1 MAYIAPEDSAF
12 GISFLER
19 LEADAKPLN
28 IIQAPNLSEVLNSVR
43 NNISNILNTRVGD
56 SQSSPQLGLIDFNDA
71 TLEVSDLSMT
81 IRLAIKRCLDIYE
94 PRLKNISVYTSLDNF
109 DAFSLRFQILAEL
122 DHQAIHKKVKLDL
135 MLDQNKKYRVF

>member
-1 MAYIAPEDSAF
+1 MLKGPPEVYQVSMSVRPHFKYMGASFRVISRRSSGPSVVMAYIAPEDSAF

-71 TLEVSDLSMT
+71 TFGED
-81 IRLAIKRCLDIYE
+81 
-94 PRLKNISVYTSLDNF
+94 
-109 DAFSLRFQILAEL
+109 
-122 DHQAIHKKVKLDL
+122 
-135 MLDQNKKYRVF
+135 